1 MFQPDAGIAPNCFGL
16 CPCPA
21 RKWATNPCAAAGFR
35 PGPRQRQRRS
45 FGPLQARKALLYAP
59 AREHL
64 FRLFLGSSAVEHST
78 VNRMVAGSNPARGA
92 KSTQMI
98 ADCFDKAP
106 KGAFLVGATCRWNRP
121 CRANGNQRTR
131 QRERS
136 DFPGFCNRPE
146 TNTRSNHRHRVMER
160 DMNTAIARYL
170 ARSSEKTTSSF
181 ENLVSVAIFS
191 GVGLLISLSVLLL
204 DRYIPGDWF

>member
-1 MFQPDAGIAPNCFGL
+1 
-16 CPCPA
+16 
-21 RKWATNPCAAAGFR
+21 
-35 PGPRQRQRRS
+35 
-45 FGPLQARKALLYAP
+45 
-59 AREHL
+59 
-64 FRLFLGSSAVEHST
+64 
-78 VNRMVAGSNPARGA
+78 
-92 KSTQMI
+92 MI

-106 KGAFLVGATCRWNRP
+106 KGAFFVGATYRRNGPRP
-121 CRANGNQRTR
+121 AKGNQRTR

-146 TNTRSNHRHRVMER
+146 TNTRSNHPHRVALMER

-170 ARSSEKTTSSF
+170 ARSSEKTASSF
-181 ENLVSVAIFS
+181 DSLVSVAIFS